1 MKLIFLFFL
10 TTPIDILGEAT
21 EWEEESRPADPET
34 EATVVPEGYARPVA
48 TVPGLP
54 EDAVTPG
61 DHELNEDAAAAT
73 PVGRPEDAATEDAPE
88 PTRRVEHLG
97 REVMRLN
104 SMLHLNIDPMVEK
117 GGKVN
122 SRPQTPQQVILGL
135 NISNFLFGS
144 Y

>member
-1 MKLIFLFFL
+1 M
-10 TTPIDILGEAT
+10 
-21 EWEEESRPADPET
+21 EEESPKDDPET

-54 EDAVTPG
+54 EDAVTAPE

-73 PVGRPEDAATEDAPE
+73 PVGRPEDATTDAPE
-88 PTRRVEHLG
+88 PRRVEHLA

-104 SMLHLNIDPMVEK
+104 SMLHLNVDPMVEK

-122 SRPQTPQQVILGL
+122 SRPVTPQQVILGL

>member
-1 MKLIFLFFL
+1 M
-10 TTPIDILGEAT
+10 TTPIDILAEAT
-21 EWEEESRPADPET
+21 EWEEESPPADPET

-54 EDAVTPG
+54 EDAVTAPG

-73 PVGRPEDAATEDAPE
+73 PVGRPEDAATEAAPE
-88 PTRRVEHLG
+88 PRRVEHLA

-104 SMLHLNIDPMVEK
+104 SMLHLNVDPMVEK

-122 SRPQTPQQVILGL
+122 SRPVTPQQVILGL